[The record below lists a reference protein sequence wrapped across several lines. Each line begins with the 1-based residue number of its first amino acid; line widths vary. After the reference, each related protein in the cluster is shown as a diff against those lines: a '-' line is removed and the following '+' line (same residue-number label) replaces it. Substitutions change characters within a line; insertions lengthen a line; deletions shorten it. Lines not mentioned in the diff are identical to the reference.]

1 MKQRFGV
8 ISDPHIT
15 LPHTVPPGRSSF
27 LLTDVSLA
35 AFEIAVKHLA
45 ELGIDFLLIPGDLTR
60 DGEVDNHCWLRDTL
74 AGLPFPAYVIPGNHD
89 VPIPQRDTTTQGGG
103 IIGWHEFPRYY
114 QGAGYSETDQL
125 YYTCSLAAGLRLIAL
140 NSNQFDAQGKQV
152 GCLDEAQLGWLTQ
165 VLADIPKDELIL
177 VMVHHNLLE
186 HWPGQGKHP
195 MGLRYMLD
203 NRRALLDL
211 LHQTQVSCVFTGH
224 LHVQDIAYK
233 KGLYEITTGAL
244 VSYPHP
250 YRLIE
255 LTSQENGGWAMDIQ
269 SFRVKATAN
278 YPDLQTYSRQWM
290 GDRSAPFL
298 IRFLMAP
305 PLNLDEATA
314 QTLVPALKDFWPQI
328 AAGDPQVNLPDLPE
342 NWQPFFARFNHQGAI
357 DCPHLADNAMDIQ
370 LSPHSSLSE
379 ALR

>member
-60 DGEVDNHCWLRDTL
+60 DGEVDNHSWLRDML
-74 AGLPFPAYVIPGNHD
+74 AGLPFPTYVIPGNHD
-89 VPIPQRDTTTQGGG
+89 VPVPQGENG
-103 IIGWHEFPRYY
+103 IIGWHEFPQYY
-114 QGAGYSETDQL
+114 QNAGYGETDQL
-125 YYTCSLAAGLRLIAL
+125 YYTCSPAAGLRLIAL
-140 NSNQFDAQGKQV
+140 NSNQFDSQGRQV
-152 GCLDEAQLGWLTQ
+152 GCLDDAQLSWLTQ
-165 VLADIPKDELIL
+165 VLAAIPKDELIL

-203 NRRALLDL
+203 NRRLLLEL
-211 LHQTQVSCVFTGH
+211 LHQAEVSLVFTGH
-224 LHVQDIAYK
+224 LHVQDIAYE
-233 KGLYEITTGAL
+233 KGIYEITTGSL

-250 YRLIE
+250 YRLVE
-255 LTSQENGGWAMDIQ
+255 LNSQDNGGWNLDIQ
-269 SFRVKATAN
+269 SFRVEATPH
-278 YPDLQTYSRQWM
+278 YPDLQTSSRKWM

-314 QTLVPALKDFWPQI
+314 QALVPDLKDFWPQI
-328 AAGDPQVNLPDLPE
+328 AAGDPRVNLPDLPAD
-342 NWQPFFARFNHQGAI
+342 WQTYFARFNHQEPPG
-357 DCPHLADNAMDIQ
+357 CPHLGDNAMEIQ
-370 LSPHSSLSE
+370 LPLHSSRSE
-379 ALR
+379 ALRCSS